1 MNILLIIL
9 LIIIIIVFTLKYVVL
24 TEENAVL
31 RAVIT
36 VKYKQELEYGKKL
49 IAINEIAIS
58 NTYNN
63 EKLALRKIKELS
75 NTN

>member
-1 MNILLIIL
+1 
-9 LIIIIIVFTLKYVVL
+9 VL
-24 TEENAVL
+24 TGKNAVL
-31 RAVIT
+31 SAILT
-36 VKYKQELEYGKKL
+36 VKCEQELEYGKRL

-75 NTN
+75 NVN